1 MTRFATLLA
10 DVFTMFE
17 EIATAAAK
25 EAQRAK
31 EAATKQ
37 AEAEQL
43 RADIAQ
49 MSAQVAKMAE
59 TLRTVSE
66 RLATI
71 EAETNAD
78 STTADTGTASD
89 NEPQRAEERPEKGKD
104 KPDTLNMLKAA
115 AEDVARLTAANEHTA
130 ALLARLYVLA
140 AVGLRVRP
148 LIERAKAIEA
158 AQQRGHLTP
167 DEVADRQRISQETE
181 RRAALLLTPEE
192 FRALYRHDPQADSR
206 AA

>member
-1 MTRFATLLA
+1 
-10 DVFTMFE
+10 
-17 EIATAAAK
+17 
-25 EAQRAK
+25 
-31 EAATKQ
+31 
-37 AEAEQL
+37 
-43 RADIAQ
+43 
-49 MSAQVAKMAE
+49 MAE
-59 TLRTVSE
+59 TLRAMSE

-71 EAETNAD
+71 EAEANTD
-78 STTADTGTASD
+78 SHTDSHADTGTASD
-89 NEPQRAEERPEKGKD
+89 NEPQRAEERPD
-104 KPDTLNMLKAA
+104 SSRNKPDTLNMLKAA

-167 DEVADRQRISQETE
+167 GEVYDRQRISQEAE

-192 FRALYRHDPQADSR
+192 FRALYRHEPQTDSR